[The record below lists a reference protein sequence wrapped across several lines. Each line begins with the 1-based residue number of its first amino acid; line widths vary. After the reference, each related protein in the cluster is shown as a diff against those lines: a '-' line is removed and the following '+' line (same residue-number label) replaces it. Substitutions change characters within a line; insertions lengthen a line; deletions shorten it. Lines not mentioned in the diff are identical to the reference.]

1 MFWRR
6 RARVQVPVSD
16 GFHVAEAP
24 ALQRGIV
31 QALGSDRPAGA
42 AIPAALEVVPG
53 RDRHL
58 ALVWRNTIVGFVPAD
73 RVDHL
78 AAHLPTGGERA
89 VVDGYVFPE
98 VHRPPRESDDARG
111 VLWRIW
117 VGPLHTIPDEP
128 ALPDGSAL
136 SDEPTLPDG
145 SALSDEPTVPAQ
157 PALPGRSALPDGPAA
172 PDGPEPPAEPEG
184 SAEALGRTEPAG
196 TGTLAGTAWVTGVAV
211 TVDPDGTQRPAGFPP
226 VPSGLDELAV
236 PERTILGVPVNRLR
250 DR

>member
-98 VHRPPRESDDARG
+98 VHRPPREGDDARG

-128 ALPDGSAL
+128 ALPDG
-136 SDEPTLPDG
+136 T
-145 SALSDEPTVPAQ
+145 ALSDEPTVPAQ

-184 SAEALGRTEPAG
+184 SAEALGRIEPAG
-196 TGTLAGTAWVTGVAV
+196 TGALAGTAWVTGVAV

-250 DR
+250 DH

>member
-1 MFWRR
+1 M
-6 RARVQVPVSD
+6 QVPVSD

-58 ALVWRNTIVGFVPAD
+58 ALVWRNTIVGFVPGDRAD
-73 RVDHL
+73 AL

-98 VHRPPRESDDARG
+98 VHRPPREGDDARG

-117 VGPLHTIPDEP
+117 VGPLHTLPDEP
-128 ALPDGSAL
+128 ALPDSLAL
-136 SDEPTLPDG
+136 TDGPTLPDG
-145 SALSDEPTVPAQ
+145 STL
-157 PALPGRSALPDGPAA
+157 
-172 PDGPEPPAEPEG
+172 PDGPEPPAEPQR
-184 SAEALGRTEPAG
+184 SAASVGPTGLAGPAAR
-196 TGTLAGTAWVTGVAV
+196 AGTAWATGVAV